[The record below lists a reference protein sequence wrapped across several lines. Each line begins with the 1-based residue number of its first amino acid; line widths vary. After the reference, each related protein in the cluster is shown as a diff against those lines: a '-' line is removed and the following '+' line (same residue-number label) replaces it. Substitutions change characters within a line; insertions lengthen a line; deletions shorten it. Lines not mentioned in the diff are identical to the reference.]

1 MNEEIT
7 KARKQNMKIYS
18 LYRAI
23 SCDIIFYYAIEFL
36 FLTQVK
42 NTLAVLTLC

>member
-18 LYRAI
+18 IYRAI
-23 SCDIIFYYAIEFL
+23 ALDLIFYYAIEFL
-36 FLTQVK
+36 FLTRSK
-42 NTLAVLTLC
+42 TY